1 MPDHTGNRIT
11 NWRHWKVQ
19 GNNATFMLND
29 YMVDGTM
36 ADAPMAPTGP
46 TAMVQYFDD
55 KQAPGG
61 RSFAVGQNFEFE
73 FGIFIAKD
81 ALTTPGS
88 RDSYYTDCFR
98 LQIGVGGLTPNNLD
112 YAALPGPFTDAR
124 LGGDTTISWLV
135 AEPYNYFGE
144 MALNIQQENVQ
155 NFVGGRRLFHTD
167 FATGKHSDA
176 GNPALTAVAGMAGPK
191 QNTNSCESCHFRNGP
206 GVTLAGKLDA
216 TSSMV
221 FKLAAGGQIH
231 QQDGSAAP
239 AASTTKTVTLGDGTS
254 VTLTKP
260 SFTVT
265 QSAGGAAAF
274 SARIARKL
282 IGNGLLEAI
291 DERTLL
297 LRSDALDCNKDGI
310 SGRPNFIVEP
320 KSNALRIGRMGWKA
334 EKVSVMHQVADAAQQ
349 DLDVGTSLLP
359 DSTGKVEMSD
369 ADLLK
374 LTTYM
379 RLVAVP
385 PQRDATNPD
394 VIRGNM
400 IFKTVGCAN
409 CHVSDVVTGA
419 NHPFSELRN
428 QSIRPFTDL
437 LLHDMGADLADNS
450 GIKAAADGTG
460 PAGDSEWRTPPLWG
474 IGLLKTINPMNTG
487 LLHDGRAKSP
497 LEAILWHGGEAEKV
511 KAAFMA
517 LPTADRTALLAFL
530 DSI

>member
-36 ADAPMAPTGP
+36 ADSPMTPTGA
-46 TAMVQYFDD
+46 TAAVQYFDD

-112 YAALPGPFTDAR
+112 YDQLPGPALDAR

-135 AEPYNYFGE
+135 AEPQNNFGE

-176 GNPALTAVAGMAGPK
+176 GNPTLTAVAGMAGPK
-191 QNTNSCESCHFRNGP
+191 QNTNSCESCHLRNGP
-206 GVTLAGKLDA
+206 GVTLAGKLDS

-231 QQDGSAAP
+231 QQDGSATP
-239 AASTTKTVTLGDGTS
+239 GASTTKTVMVDGQA

-265 QSAGGAAAF
+265 SSAGGNAAF

-310 SGRPNFIVEP
+310 SGRPNYIVEP
-320 KSNALRIGRMGWKA
+320 KSGALRVGRMGWKA

-349 DLDVGTSLLP
+349 DLDVGTSILP
-359 DSTGKVEMSD
+359 DSTGKTELSD

-379 RLVAVP
+379 RLTAVP
-385 PQRDATNPD
+385 PQRNAANAD
-394 VIRGNM
+394 VIKGNM

-419 NHPFSELRN
+419 NHPFTELRN

-437 LLHDMGADLADNS
+437 LLHDMGPDLADNT
-450 GIKAAADGTG
+450 GVAVPADGKG
-460 PAGDSEWRTPPLWG
+460 PAGASEWRTPPLWG
-474 IGLLKTINPMNTG
+474 IGMLKTINAMNTG

-511 KAAFMA
+511 KAAFIA
-517 LPTADRTALLAFL
+517 LPAGDRTALLAFL